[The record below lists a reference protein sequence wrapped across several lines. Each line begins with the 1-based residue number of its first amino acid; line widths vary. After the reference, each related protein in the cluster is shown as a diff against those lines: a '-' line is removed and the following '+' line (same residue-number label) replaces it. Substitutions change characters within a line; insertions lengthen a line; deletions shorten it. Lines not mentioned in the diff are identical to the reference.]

1 MTKRRVHAEPR
12 RPWTAKELRLVKTFY
27 PHIATQEI
35 ADELGREVHCVYR
48 QAKNM
53 GLRKTQEYLDSP
65 EACRLRR
72 GDNVGAAFRFAKG
85 HVPANK
91 GTRRPGY
98 APGRMAETQWKKGQ
112 KGTRWKPIGSKRL
125 VDGYVYRKISDI
137 RCAPWTR
144 NWRAEHIL
152 IWEKRTGQKLN
163 VRTHALCFRD
173 GNRRNTKFS
182 NLELITRKELR
193 YRNSTHNLP
202 PALKEVIRLKATIN
216 QIITKRERKMQHGE
230 EQIKRSA

>member
-12 RPWTAKELRLVKTFY
+12 RPWTAKELHLVRSFY
-27 PHIATQEI
+27 PHIATKEI

-53 GLRKTQEYLDSP
+53 GLRKTDEYLATP

-72 GDNVGAAFRFAKG
+72 GDNVGAAFRYPKG

-91 GTRRPGY
+91 GLRRPGY
-98 APGRMAETQWKKGQ
+98 AAGRMAETQWKKGQ
-112 KGTRWKPIGSKRL
+112 QGHNWKPIGSKRL

-137 RCAPWTR
+137 RCVPWTR

-152 IWEKRTGQKLN
+152 IWEKRTGKTLDI
-163 VRTHALCFRD
+163 RTHCLCFRD
-173 GNRRNTKFS
+173 RNRLNTKFS

-193 YRNSTHNLP
+193 CRNSIHHLP
-202 PALKEVIRLKATIN
+202 EDIKEVLHLKAAIN
-216 QIITKRERKMQHGE
+216 SRITRARKRQHRA
-230 EQIKRSA
+230 EQDNHRSA